1 MLHGISNATAFWKIV
16 MQGPPDTPYEKGA
29 LELYCQFGAKYPVK
43 PPLVR
48 FVTPVY
54 HCNVN
59 SVDRICHNIFDR
71 NYSAHITMR
80 EILDAV
86 YGLLIVPEPEDP
98 LDSISAE
105 EFLSSSEIYEQ
116 EAKSHSAQY
125 ACDSM
130 YYMEKKLV
138 GEELTK
144 KFTPSHLICPL
155 TKKMFIDPVKNQ
167 DGTVYER
174 KAIEKHLKMQ
184 RTDPKTKKLL
194 RRTDLKSDATMQKMV
209 MAHRKKNDL

>member
-1 MLHGISNATAFWKIV
+1 
-16 MQGPPDTPYEKGA
+16 
-29 LELYCQFGAKYPVK
+29 
-43 PPLVR
+43 
-48 FVTPVY
+48 
-54 HCNVN
+54 
-59 SVDRICHNIFDR
+59 
-71 NYSAHITMR
+71 MR

-98 LDSISAE
+98 LDSILAE
-105 EFLSSSEIYEQ
+105 EFLTSRENMNKRPRKTRRKLQGIHDDMEQ
-116 EAKSHSAQY
+116 
-125 ACDSM
+125 
-130 YYMEKKLV
+130 KLV

-144 KFTPSHLICPL
+144 KFTPSHLVCPL

-194 RRTDLKSDATMQKMV
+194 SQTDLKSDTTMQKM
-209 MAHRKKNDL
+209 AREHRKKEYLETSV